1 MKKKLIPG
9 LIALIKNESDLKKI
23 RNKLLEFHP
32 YDLASIIKKL
42 EPDSR
47 FKIYASLTNK
57 ELADIFS
64 YLEGEDSAELFH
76 ELEESKG
83 AAILEEMDVDDAV
96 DLLQE
101 MEAEKAADYL
111 NLIDSEIRADIS
123 YLARQ
128 QESSVGSIM
137 TTNYIE
143 VNQDCDVK
151 EAMKI
156 LVREASDAEVIDPIY
171 ITDAGR
177 LVGILDLKT
186 LIIARSPLQVK
197 EIMKTNYVFAEKDE
211 DIEDAAGKIRDYGLS
226 SLPVLDYG
234 NLVGI
239 ITIDDAMDV
248 INEEASYNYGSLAG
262 VGNDTEKERSIFS
275 SLRKRLP
282 WLLGLLVLSF
292 ITASII
298 GGFEGI
304 IKEVTILIFFQSL
317 ILDMVGNVGT
327 QSLAVTLMGLTHG
340 ELDDKRELR
349 ANIFREIRIALINS
363 FLIAILTFLVV
374 SIFLLIR
381 SYNGNVWEIGLF
393 LAIAMFFTINASAI
407 IGVIIP
413 IFFEKIGLDP
423 AVASGPLITT
433 INDILAVLIY
443 YGLAS
448 LLINIF

>member
-1 MKKKLIPG
+1 MKKKLIPA
-9 LIALIKNESDLKKI
+9 LIALVKTESDLKKI

-32 YDLASIIKKL
+32 YDLASTIKKL
-42 EPDSR
+42 EPEFR
-47 FKIYASLTNK
+47 LKIYASLTNK

-64 YLEGEDSAELFH
+64 YLEGEESAELFH

-101 MEAEKAADYL
+101 MEVEKATDYL
-111 NLIDSEIRADIS
+111 NLLDSEVRADIS
-123 YLARQ
+123 YLAHQ
-128 QESSVGSIM
+128 QESLVGSIM

-156 LVREASDAEVIDPIY
+156 LVHKASDTEVIDPIY
-171 ITDAGR
+171 ITDSTN

-186 LIIARSPLQVK
+186 LIIARSPLKVK

-211 DIEDAAGKIRDYGLS
+211 EIEEAAGKIRDYGLS
-226 SLPVLDYG
+226 ALPVLDNG
-234 NLVGI
+234 KLVGI

-262 VGNDTEKERSIFS
+262 VGTDSEKEIGIFPA
-275 SLRKRLP
+275 LKKRLP

-292 ITASII
+292 ITASVI

-317 ILDMVGNVGT
+317 VLDMVGNVGT
-327 QSLAVTLMGLTHG
+327 QSLAVTLMGLSHG

-381 SYNGNVWEIGLF
+381 TYNGNVWEIGLF
-393 LAIAMFFTINASAI
+393 LAISMFFTINASAF

-413 IFFEKIGLDP
+413 ILFEKIGIDP

-433 INDILAVLIY
+433 INDIIAVFIY